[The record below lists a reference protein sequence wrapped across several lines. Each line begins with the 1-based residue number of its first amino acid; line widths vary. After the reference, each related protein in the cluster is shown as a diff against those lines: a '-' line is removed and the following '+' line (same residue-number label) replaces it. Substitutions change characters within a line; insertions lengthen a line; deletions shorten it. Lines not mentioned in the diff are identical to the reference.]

1 MMGNKIRQ
9 CNCFYLQTNQIAPDC
24 PYQEDLC
31 PKEHESVGKTVT
43 GVEKNKK
50 GSITSLISSLVDA
63 VFP

>member
-9 CNCFYLQTNQIAPDC
+9 CNCFYFANKPNCSWC

-31 PKEHESVGKTVT
+31 PTEPESVGKN
-43 GVEKNKK
+43 GHRCRKEQK
-50 GSITSLISSLVDA
+50 GSITSLISSLADA